1 VTLYEGVDI
10 VCRRGAVATGPAG
23 AARAGAGIFERGGNA
38 MDAAAAAC
46 MACAVLEPQAVDLGG
61 YVLAAVV
68 LEGASGRVWS
78 VDANSVAPAAARSDM
93 YRVLPTRSSPPGI
106 NELEYGCSVENDS
119 NVYGPL
125 AVGVPGFLGGVG
137 AMWERW
143 GRLRWGEIV
152 APARTLVEGQ
162 RYSLVRNDVEPKR
175 EAIGRY
181 PATAALLLPNGTVP
195 PDDQPW
201 PRPDLARTLDR
212 LAAAGWRDFYD
223 GEIGRAIADF
233 VASQDGI
240 LTRDDMAAFAP
251 RITEPLSSQYRGAA
265 VHTAIAPNGGFSVL
279 AALRDLERLPPLP
292 DSDPEYWD
300 RMAQTLHAMWTV
312 RLAGSPPSGAS
323 PHGTTQVAAADA
335 EGNLVS
341 ATISQGGLF
350 GSCLAVP
357 GTGIILGHGMC
368 RFDPHPGLAN
378 SVGPG
383 KRPLNNVC
391 PLILRMPGRDVAIG
405 ARGGR
410 RIVSV
415 CVQMAQRIVDYGAT
429 ARQAASAPRIHT
441 LTGDPLEI
449 SANFDP
455 RVRDALVRAGYRI
468 EVPKEVAG
476 AAHGAEICG
485 AGSRRSRPAPGE
497 IRAGGNNWAAGI

>member
-1 VTLYEGVDI
+1 VTLSEGVDI

-23 AARAGAGIFERGGNA
+23 AARAGAGILARGGNA

-46 MACAVLEPQAVDLGG
+46 LACAVLEPQAVDLGG

-93 YRVLPTRSSPPGI
+93 YRVVPTRSSPPGI
-106 NELEYGCSVENDS
+106 NELEYGCSVENDA

-125 AVGVPGFLGGVG
+125 AIGVPGFLGGVG

-143 GRLRWGEIV
+143 GRLPWGEIV

-162 RYSLVRNDVEPKR
+162 RYSLVRNDIEPKR
-175 EAIGRY
+175 EAIARY
-181 PATAALLLPNGTVP
+181 PATAALLLPNGGVP
-195 PDDQPW
+195 LDDQLW

-223 GEIGRAIADF
+223 GDIGRAIADF
-233 VASQDGI
+233 VTSQGGI
-240 LTRDDMAAFAP
+240 LTRADMAAFAP
-251 RITEPLSSQYRGAA
+251 RITEPLSSQYRGAT

-279 AALRDLERLPPLP
+279 AALRDLERLPVLP
-292 DSDPEYWD
+292 DNDPKYWD
-300 RMAQTLHAMWTV
+300 RMAQTLQRMWSE
-312 RLAGSPPSGAS
+312 RLADSPPAGAS
-323 PHGTTQVAAADA
+323 PHGTTHVAAADA

-357 GTGIILGHGMC
+357 ETGIILGHGMC

-378 SVGPG
+378 SAGPR

-391 PLILRMPGRDVAIG
+391 PLILRTPARDIAIG

-415 CVQMAQRIVDYGAT
+415 CVQMAQRIVDFGASV
-429 ARQAASAPRIHT
+429 REAASTPRIHT

-455 RVRDALVRAGYRI
+455 VIRHTLERAGYRI
-468 EVPKEVAG
+468 EAPKEVAG
-476 AAHGAEICG
+476 GAHGAEILHG
-485 AGSRRSRPAPGE
+485 GE

>member
-1 VTLYEGVDI
+1 MTP
-10 VCRRGAVATGPAG
+10 RGAVATSPPN
-23 AARAGAGIFERGGNA
+23 AARAGAAILARGGNA

-46 MACAVLEPQAVDLGG
+46 LACAVLEPQAVDLGG

-68 LEGASGRVWS
+68 LEAKIGRVWS
-78 VDANSVAPAAARSDM
+78 VDANSVAPAAAHPDM
-93 YRVLPTRSSPPGI
+93 YRVLPKRAGPPGI
-106 NELEYGCSVENDS
+106 NELEYDCSVENDA
-119 NVYGPL
+119 NIYGPL

-143 GRLRWGEIV
+143 GRLSWTEII
-152 APARTLVEGQ
+152 APARSLVENQ

-175 EAIGRY
+175 EVIARY
-181 PATAALLLPNGTVP
+181 PSTAALLLQDNE
-195 PDDQPW
+195 PW
-201 PRPDLARTLDR
+201 LRPDLARTLDR
-212 LAAAGWRDFYD
+212 LSAAGWRDFYD
-223 GEIGRAIADF
+223 GEIGRTIADF
-233 VASQDGI
+233 VQSQGGI
-240 LTRDDMAAFAP
+240 LTRADMAAFAP
-251 RITEPLSSQYRGAA
+251 RITDPLSSQYRGAS

-279 AALRDLERLPPLP
+279 AAFRDLERFPPLP
-292 DSDPEYWD
+292 DSDPEYWI
-300 RMAQTLHAMWTV
+300 RMAQTLHAMWTE
-312 RLAGSPPSGAS
+312 RLADSPPAGVS
-323 PHGTTQVAAADA
+323 PHGTTHVAAVDTQ
-335 EGNLVS
+335 GNLVS

-368 RFDPHPGLAN
+368 RFDPHPGLSN
-378 SVGPG
+378 SPGPG

-391 PLILRMPGRDVAIG
+391 PLILRMPDRDVAIG

-429 ARQAASAPRIHT
+429 AHDAASAPRIHT

-449 SANFDP
+449 STNFDP
-455 RVRDALVRAGYRI
+455 SIRDALARAGYRI

-476 AAHGAEICG
+476 AAHGAEILH
-485 AGSRRSRPAPGE
+485 ATGE
-497 IRAGGNNWAAGI
+497 IRTS